1 MNLRGKWSILLAL
14 ALAATCCVVVK
25 YIGLAGDR
33 GSPKVSHIATKGH
46 QDDGVDRGKH
56 SRNSRF
62 ASRRRQTPVARKVG
76 RDPDSKPVINIED
89 PEFAELDEMQKEI
102 LKEIQEMLDSGDFK
116 GLSIA
121 ISHMIDMGKQRALDV
136 GANDY
141 DWSRYVPLVMKRK
154 AVEALGWFGSEA
166 LPEIMGFIGD
176 IDNEIAEDAQ
186 MRLEQALQDYELSD
200 RSLAEI
206 VVKLMSIA
214 TDPDTV
220 DSYYMELSRMRNS
233 VMISTLV
240 EIGQSGSDVA
250 KEKLAENISFYTG
263 DFSIETVEQAEQWLK
278 ENPDDEF
285 DDEFYGGK

>member
-1 MNLRGKWSILLAL
+1 MKLTGKWSILLAL
-14 ALAATCCVVVK
+14 ALAVTCCVVVK
-25 YIGLAGDR
+25 YAGFVGDR
-33 GSPKVSHIATKGH
+33 GAPKVKHVVTKGQ

-56 SRNSRF
+56 RRNSRV
-62 ASRRRQTPVARKVG
+62 ANRRRQAAIARKVD
-76 RDPDSKPVINIED
+76 RDLDTKPVINVED
-89 PEFAELDEMQKEI
+89 PEFAELDEMQREI
-102 LKEIQEMLDSGDFK
+102 IKEIQEMLDSEDFK
-116 GLSIA
+116 ALSIV
-121 ISHMIDMGKQRALDV
+121 ISHMIDMGKQRALV
-136 GANDY
+136 AGSK

-176 IDNEIAEDAQ
+176 SDEEIAEDAQ
-186 MRLEQALQDYELSD
+186 MRLEQALQDFELSD

-206 VVKLMSIA
+206 VVKLMSI
-214 TDPDTV
+214 TSDPDTV
-220 DSYYMELSRMRNS
+220 DNYYMELARMRNS

-263 DFSIETVEQAEQWLK
+263 DFSIETIEQAEEWLK